1 MKKDY
6 TILMFGL
13 LLSSCATSFDP
24 AFYYDEII
32 VHNKSG
38 EPIHNLTLSA
48 SGSDRS
54 LNCAEIAPEAIC
66 RDKFPRRQ
74 FLRNPLQV
82 TWESGDAPAQ
92 SETSILETPATLSF
106 GSAYPMRAIIEITAE
121 GSIVT
126 YFEQDI
132 Y

>member
-1 MKKDY
+1 MYKSH
-6 TILMFGL
+6 TILLLGL
-13 LLSSCATSFDP
+13 MLSACATNFDP
-24 AFYYDEII
+24 AYYYDEIV
-32 VHNKSG
+32 VHNKS
-38 EPIHNLTLSA
+38 EKPVHNLTLSA

-54 LNCAEIAPEAIC
+54 LSCAEIAPSAIC

-74 FLRNPLQV
+74 FMRNPLQV

-92 SETSILETPATLSF
+92 SETTTLETSASLSF
-106 GSAYPMRAIIEITAE
+106 GSSFPMRAIIEITAD
-121 GSIVT
+121 GSISS

>member
-1 MKKDY
+1 MKKNY
-6 TILMFGL
+6 TILISGL
-13 LLSSCATSFDP
+13 LLSSCATNFDP

-38 EPIHNLTLSA
+38 EPIHNLTLTA

-54 LNCAEIAPEAIC
+54 LSCAEIAPNAIC

-74 FLRNPLQV
+74 FMRNPLQV
-82 TWESGDAPAQ
+82 SWESGDAPSR
-92 SETSILETPATLSF
+92 SEATTLETPATLSF
-106 GSAYPMRAIIEITAE
+106 GSSFPMRAIIEITAD
-121 GSIVT
+121 GSVSS